1 MHHFSAKAQAQV
13 RVIATL
19 VHLAAFD
26 RCPHGTA
33 GFVAVGAIAEL
44 AVWHQ
49 VTHFT
54 EIRIQLLAFNIP
66 QRQGAQ
72 TGHVIDAMDGRGALH
87 AAIKPIDD
95 KRSQFVGMLLHR
107 GGQAHQQ
114 PPALGGGQ
122 LVPHGI
128 QALACCVDGM
138 VDVLRRN
145 RYNYPSRIA
154 VAHSGHALGEMS
166 MFDGEPRFA
175 SCVTLE
181 HSRIAVLT
189 RDALMLVLGEEP
201 KLGNKILLKLVQLLS
216 ERLRQTSAKLVSY
229 LEAARDA

>member
-1 MHHFSAKAQAQV
+1 MIRKLKSGEYRLYSRKTDPKTGK
-13 RVIATL
+13 RRKL
-19 VHLAAFD
+19 
-26 RCPHGTA
+26 GTFMYVYEAPPGVTIINEGEA
-33 GFVAVGAIAEL
+33 GDF
-44 AVWHQ
+44 
-49 VTHFT
+49 
-54 EIRIQLLAFNIP
+54 
-66 QRQGAQ
+66 
-72 TGHVIDAMDGRGALH
+72 M
-87 AAIKPIDD
+87 
-95 KRSQFVGMLLHR
+95 MLLM
-107 GGQAHQQ
+107 Q
-114 PPALGGGQ
+114 
-122 LVPHGI
+122 
-128 QALACCVDGM
+128 GM

-154 VAHSGHALGEMS
+154 VAHSGHSLGEMS

-181 HSRIAVLT
+181 NSRIAVLT

>member
-1 MHHFSAKAQAQV
+1 MNAPSTAVDKSDAAQGSANASK
-13 RVIATL
+13 RS
-19 VHLAAFD
+19 
-26 RCPHGTA
+26 PH
-33 GFVAVGAIAEL
+33 E
-44 AVWHQ
+44 
-49 VTHFT
+49 
-54 EIRIQLLAFNIP
+54 RLLALGLKPMGRATDFSEEIYGMMAKTP
-66 QRQGAQ
+66 LFSGLDIEETRKLGAFMYVYEAPAGI
-72 TGHVIDAMDGRGALH
+72 TIINEGESGDFM
-87 AAIKPIDD
+87 
-95 KRSQFVGMLLHR
+95 MLL
-107 GGQAHQQ
+107 
-114 PPALGGGQ
+114 
-122 LVPHGI
+122 I
-128 QALACCVDGM
+128 KGM

-181 HSRIAVLT
+181 SSRIAVLT
-189 RDALMLVLGEEP
+189 RDALLLVLSDEP

>member
-1 MHHFSAKAQAQV
+1 MNAPSNAVEKTDATQSPATAAK
-13 RVIATL
+13 RS
-19 VHLAAFD
+19 
-26 RCPHGTA
+26 PH
-33 GFVAVGAIAEL
+33 E
-44 AVWHQ
+44 
-49 VTHFT
+49 
-54 EIRIQLLAFNIP
+54 RLLALGLKPMGRATDFSEEIYGMMAKTP
-66 QRQGAQ
+66 LFSGLDIEETRKLGAFMYVYEAPAGI
-72 TGHVIDAMDGRGALH
+72 TIINEGESGDFM
-87 AAIKPIDD
+87 
-95 KRSQFVGMLLHR
+95 MLL
-107 GGQAHQQ
+107 
-114 PPALGGGQ
+114 
-122 LVPHGI
+122 I
-128 QALACCVDGM
+128 KGM

-181 HSRIAVLT
+181 SSRIAVLT
-189 RDALMLVLGEEP
+189 RDALLLVLSDEP